1 MYINF
6 SLAFE
11 KRYKFLTWKENEI
24 NKQLDNPTEKVVK
37 KLKTIDVLVN
47 AAIQN
52 KVVFFNPG

>member
-52 KVVFFNPG
+52 KVVFF